1 MNLLEGMNPEQQE
14 AVLHDEGSLLVLAG
28 AGSGKTRVI
37 TRRFAHLVHK
47 HNLSV
52 HNILCVTFTNKA
64 AGEMKERISELLGM
78 DTRTAWVRTF
88 HSMCVRMLR
97 RDAEHIGYSKD
108 FTIYD
113 TQDTKNTVKKIME
126 RMGINPKEFNEKAVL
141 RAIGSAKEDFLSAED
156 YKSKARDHFEDTVAE
171 IFAEYQKTLHANQ
184 AMDFS
189 DLINNTIRLLEQA
202 PEVRARYQKMWAYI
216 MADEFQD
223 TNTPQFRLLD
233 LLSRDRTNVCVVGDD
248 DQSIYG
254 WRGAKVE
261 NIHRFHELFHA
272 HIVRLERNYRSCGN
286 ILSAANGIV
295 QSIKG
300 RMPKTLKAERTQGEK
315 ITTAALGDDRL
326 QAAFVFEE
334 MKKLFTNNNY
344 KDFAVLYRTNA
355 QSRLLEEIFI
365 RHNVPF
371 RIFGGQKFYD
381 RAEIKDVLCYLRLIV
396 NPFDSAAF
404 DRIANV
410 PKRKVGDKSKESVIT
425 YATTNSMNF
434 IQVSLV
440 ADQIPGLSAFAT
452 QSLKKLGALLND
464 LHQRATETSPID
476 VVKEVLSGVAYQA
489 YLIDEYGK
497 EEGESRLENISEL
510 MNSIRTFEEL
520 NPDGGIADFLH
531 EASLLSGGEE
541 DAEAAEN
548 YVSLM
553 SIHSAKGLEFPTVF
567 VIGLAEGLFPLGG
580 ASTPEELNEEKRLF
594 YVAVTR
600 AMNKLYLSYEKRAQR
615 YGEWRPCEA
624 SHFLAMIPPDIV
636 DERKSEA
643 SSSFN
648 TQERFSFRK
657 GNSGG
662 TKSSYGGYRSQS
674 TASRTP
680 VTKRITAEDL
690 APAEKKYFN
699 TESIKSIAELTEGT
713 RVAHQIFGE
722 GIVEYN
728 STAMVRVNFKQYGPQ
743 VLMGNVISSIK
754 KIVD

>member
-1 MNLLEGMNPEQQE
+1 MNLLEGLNPEQQE
-14 AVLHDEGSLLVLAG
+14 AVLYDEGSLLVLAG

-37 TRRFAHLVHK
+37 TRRFSHLVHK
-47 HNLSV
+47 HNLSL

-88 HSMCVRMLR
+88 HSMCVRILR
-97 RDAEHIGYSKD
+97 RDAEHIGYNKD

-141 RAIGSAKEDFLSAED
+141 RAIGSAKEDFLTPQD
-156 YKSKARDHFEDTVAE
+156 YKNKARDHFEDTVSE
-171 IFAEYQKTLHANQ
+171 IFTEYQKILHANQ

-189 DLINNTIRLLEQA
+189 DLINNTIRLLEEA
-202 PEVRARYQKMWAYI
+202 PDVRARYQNMWAYI

-233 LLSRDRTNVCVVGDD
+233 LLSRERTNVCVVGDD

-261 NIHRFHELFHA
+261 NIHRFKDLFNA

-295 QSIKG
+295 QSIQG
-300 RMPKTLKAERTQGEK
+300 RMPKTLRAEREQGDK
-315 ITTAALGDDRL
+315 IITAALGDDRL

-334 MKKLFTNNNY
+334 MKKLFANNNY

-355 QSRLLEEIFI
+355 QSRLLEEILI
-365 RHNVPF
+365 RHNIPF

-381 RAEIKDVLCYLRLIV
+381 RAEIKDILCYLRLIV

-425 YATTNSMNF
+425 YATTNSMNY
-434 IQVSLV
+434 IQVSML
-440 ADQIPGLSAFAT
+440 ADQIPGLSAFAA
-452 QSLKKLGALLND
+452 QSLKKLGSLLD
-464 LHQRATETSPID
+464 ELHNKGANIAPID
-476 VVKEVLSGVAYQA
+476 VVKEVLSGVSYQA

-497 EEGESRLENISEL
+497 EESESRLENISEL

-520 NPDGGIADFLH
+520 NPDAGIADFLH

-541 DAEAAEN
+541 DSESSDN

-624 SHFLAMIPPDIV
+624 SHFLAMIPPSIV
-636 DERKSEA
+636 DERKSEP
-643 SSSFN
+643 STFN
-648 TQERFSFRK
+648 AQERFSFQKSR
-657 GNSGG
+657 GG
-662 TKSSYGGYRSQS
+662 ASGYRSPS
-674 TASRTP
+674 KSSSRPP
-680 VTKRITAEDL
+680 VVKRMTVEDL
-690 APAEKKYFN
+690 APAEKKSFN
-699 TESIKSIAELTEGT
+699 TIPVKNIADLTEGT
-713 RVAHQIFGE
+713 RVTHQIFGE
-722 GIVEYN
+722 GEVEYN
-728 STAMVRVNFKQYGPQ
+728 SSAMVRVRFKQYGSQ
-743 VLMGNVISSIK
+743 VLMGNVLSSIK